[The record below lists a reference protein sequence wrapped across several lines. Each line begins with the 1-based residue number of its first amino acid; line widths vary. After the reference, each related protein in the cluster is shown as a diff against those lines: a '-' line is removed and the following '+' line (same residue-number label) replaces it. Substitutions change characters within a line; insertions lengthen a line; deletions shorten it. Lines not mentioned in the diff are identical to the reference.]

1 MKPDWRSSLFGLVA
15 LLFASTSF
23 ATTTQATTVS
33 HERRYDAGAK
43 VSSPWTGVSLAV
55 PAGAVGLYD
64 EEYDAFVLV
73 AEDQSFR
80 AVVEAASEA
89 SIEDLALSV
98 LEEIAEAASEN
109 DEAATIQLLAGPEE
123 SNGVVTASYSVG
135 GTPVHGAARRGEA
148 GNAAVVFA
156 IGVRAKEIVT
166 EVASRMEFSA
176 PSNQVATWRQQLGGT
191 EVFSDRVTSDYSAG
205 AGGSWENSGT
215 FAGSSSRLFT
225 FCSNGQY
232 GYEYSYKGY
241 VSVDHTGGLGDY
253 SSIETSESDA
263 HQGEWTM
270 VANLMGSAFLSL
282 ESTDGRWFVHEVIE
296 AEEGLAIDRRLY
308 SVSPSAN
315 CH

>member
-1 MKPDWRSSLFGLVA
+1 MNPDWKLSLFGLVA

-23 ATTTQATTVS
+23 ATPQATDVS

-43 VSSPWTGVSLAV
+43 VSSSWTGVSFAV
-55 PAGAVGLYD
+55 PASAVGLYD
-64 EEYDAFVLV
+64 EEYEAFVLV

-98 LEEIAEAASEN
+98 LEGIAEAASET
-109 DEAATIQLLAGPEE
+109 DEAATVQLLAGPEE
-123 SNGVVTASYSVG
+123 GDGIVTASYLVG
-135 GTPVHGAARRGEA
+135 GTPVHGAARQGEA

-156 IGVRAKEIVT
+156 IGARAKEIVS

-191 EVFSDRVTSDYSAG
+191 EVFSDRVTSDYSPG
-205 AGGSWENSGT
+205 AGGSTQNSGT
-215 FAGSSSRLFT
+215 FTGSSSRLFT

-241 VSVDHTGGLGDY
+241 ISVDHSGGGGDY

-263 HQGEWTM
+263 HNGQWTM

-282 ESTDGRWFVHEVIE
+282 ESTDGRWFVHELIE

-308 SVSPSAN
+308 SVSPSGN
-315 CH
+315 CN